1 MHDNLPSP
9 TAGEMRKPA
18 LAPLVYARLFPTPKS
33 TDPTSFQNHI
43 TRNIV
48 PEVRSEIS
56 CYYGPT
62 DCLEAQYPGLDYA
75 NPPHRSRLARFTYH
89 RRLFRAFDE
98 LRLTHDEIR
107 ELCRWEGT
115 KYARERY
122 EADNHCQVRDTT
134 WDDIDVE
141 EPRRASAAKTQLGGQ
156 GNSTHVDG
164 MWEGGKMSVDEE
176 LESDEDSG
184 IGGEDSEDELQR
196 SIGVDLNRHLLA
208 ATAARARG
216 EQVVLD
222 ADWEQWLKEAAERG
236 ASEAATLT
244 GVDSSP
250 DNSDNSG
257 SYGLQ
262 IPPIFRSNPSQ
273 QQIEVLSAPQYPAY
287 SATSSAPTTGTA
299 I

>member
-1 MHDNLPSP
+1 
-9 TAGEMRKPA
+9 MRKPA
-18 LAPLVYARLFPTPKS
+18 LAPLVYARLFPAPKS

-75 NPPHRSRLARFTYH
+75 KPPHRSRLARFTFH

-98 LRLTHDEIR
+98 LRLTDEEIR

-122 EADNHCQVRDTT
+122 EADHHCLVRDTT
-134 WDDIDVE
+134 WDDIEVE
-141 EPRRASAAKTQLGGQ
+141 EPRRASAVRTHLSGAE
-156 GNSTHVDG
+156 GNCTHVGG
-164 MWEGGKMSVDEE
+164 MVEEDGKMSEDEAA
-176 LESDEDSG
+176 ESDEDAG
-184 IGGEDSEDELQR
+184 TDGGDSEDELQR

-236 ASEAATLT
+236 ASETLSLT
-244 GVDSSP
+244 GVGSSR
-250 DNSDNSG
+250 DDSDNSG
-257 SYGLQ
+257 LYGQQ
-262 IPPIFRSNPSQ
+262 IPPIFRSNPPQ
-273 QQIEVLSAPQYPAY
+273 QQLEVLTAPQYSAY
-287 SATSSAPTTGTA
+287 SATSSAPPTGTA
-299 I
+299 M